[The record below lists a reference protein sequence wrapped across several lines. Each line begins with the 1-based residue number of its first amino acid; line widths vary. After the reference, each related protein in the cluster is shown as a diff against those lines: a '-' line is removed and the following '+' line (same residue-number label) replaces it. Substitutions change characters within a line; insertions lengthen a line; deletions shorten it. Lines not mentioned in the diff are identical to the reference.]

1 MSLKVAII
9 GRPNVGKSTL
19 FNKLIG
25 KYLAITAE
33 EAGTTR
39 DRIEREVT
47 LNRVRFTLVDAG
59 GIETTRGGD
68 LDDDIQAQVRYAI
81 AHSDLL
87 LFLVDAKSEITA
99 EDSKVAELLRKTS
112 KPIIFVA
119 NKFESDNISRLMN
132 FTSFGFGVPIGISA
146 IHKTGLDELIST
158 LTKNLR
164 NLARKKKLVP
174 AEAGSQK
181 KKHEYT
187 KSSSGENE
195 QAMIKVAFAG
205 RPNVGKSSLVNK
217 ILGEERFIV
226 SEIPLTTRD
235 VGDVVVEIEGKKFQ
249 LLDTAGMRRS
259 GKVGRGIDRFATGR
273 TLNALSDAEVALL
286 LFSGDEGIVSQDL
299 HVAEKILA
307 AGCGLLLV
315 VNKTDLWED
324 FTEEQE
330 KWLANLTRKFQFARW
345 AAVVM
350 VSAKTGKNIPQ
361 IFKQILEIQ
370 KERTKRIKT
379 NEFNLFLKKIIA
391 QHSPAQTDKAKMPPK
406 IFYATQL
413 REEKIP
419 TFALFVN
426 RPRAFHFSYRR
437 FLENRIREKYGFN
450 GIPIKLEFRERKRED
465 RGEAVRTKSKRVEK

>member
-1 MSLKVAII
+1 MSLKVALI

-47 LNRVRFTLVDAG
+47 LNRVKFTLVDAG

-81 AHSDLL
+81 AHSDVL

-112 KPIIFVA
+112 KPIVFVA
-119 NKFESDNISRLMN
+119 NKFESGNISQIMN
-132 FTSFGFGVPIGISA
+132 FTSFGLGVPIGISA
-146 IHKTGLDELIST
+146 IHKTGLDELVST
-158 LTKNLR
+158 LTKSLR
-164 NLARKKKLVP
+164 NLARK
-174 AEAGSQK
+174 QK
-181 KKHEYT
+181 IPKTSLKI
-187 KSSSGENE
+187 ENSVDV
-195 QAMIKVAFAG
+195 KVAFVG

-235 VGDVVVEIEGKKFQ
+235 VGDVVIEIEGKKFQ

-259 GKVGRGIDRFATGR
+259 GKVGTGIDRFATGR

-286 LFSGDEGIVSQDL
+286 LFNGDEGIVAQDL

-315 VNKTDLWED
+315 VNKIDLWDD

-330 KWLANLTRKFQFARW
+330 KWLAKLTRKFQFARW

-350 VSAKTGKNIPQ
+350 VSAKTGKNISQ
-361 IFKQILEIQ
+361 IFAQILAIQ
-370 KERTKRIKT
+370 AERQKRIKT
-379 NEFNLFLKKIIA
+379 NGFNLFLKKIIA
-391 QHSPAQTDKAKMPPK
+391 QHSPTQTDKVKAPPK

-413 REEKIP
+413 HEEKIP

-426 RPRAFHFSYRR
+426 RPSAFHFSYRR
-437 FLENRIREKYGFN
+437 FLENRIREEYGFN
-450 GIPIKLEFRERKRED
+450 GIPIKLEFRQRKREE
-465 RGEAVRTKSKRVEK
+465 RGAIIRAKGKDMGRKKK

>member
-1 MSLKVAII
+1 MSLKVALI

-47 LNRVRFTLVDAG
+47 LNRVRFTLIDAG

-81 AHSDLL
+81 AHSDVL

-112 KPIIFVA
+112 KPIVFVA
-119 NKFESDNISRLMN
+119 NKFESGNISQIMN
-132 FTSFGFGVPIGISA
+132 FTSFGLGVPIGISA
-146 IHKTGLDELIST
+146 IHKTGLDELVST
-158 LTKNLR
+158 LTKSLR
-164 NLARKKKLVP
+164 NLARK
-174 AEAGSQK
+174 QK
-181 KKHEYT
+181 IPKTSLKI
-187 KSSSGENE
+187 ENSVDV
-195 QAMIKVAFAG
+195 KVAFVG

-235 VGDVVVEIEGKKFQ
+235 VGDVVIEIEGKKFQ

-259 GKVGRGIDRFATGR
+259 GKVGTGIDRFATGR

-286 LFSGDEGIVSQDL
+286 LFNGDEGIVAQDM

-315 VNKTDLWED
+315 VNKIDLWDD

-330 KWLANLTRKFQFARW
+330 KWLAKLTRKFQFARW

-350 VSAKTGKNIPQ
+350 VSAKTGKNISQ
-361 IFKQILEIQ
+361 IFAQILAIQ
-370 KERTKRIKT
+370 AERQKRIKT
-379 NEFNLFLKKIIA
+379 NGFNLFLKKIIA
-391 QHSPAQTDKAKMPPK
+391 QHSPTQTDKVKAPPK

-413 REEKIP
+413 HEEKIP

-426 RPRAFHFSYRR
+426 RPSAFHFSYRR
-437 FLENRIREKYGFN
+437 FLENRIREEYGFN
-450 GIPIKLEFRERKRED
+450 GIPIKLEFRQRKREE
-465 RGEAVRTKSKRVEK
+465 RGAIIRAKGKDMGRKKK

>member
-1 MSLKVAII
+1 VIPKVALI

-25 KYLAITAE
+25 QHLAITAE

-47 LNRVRFTLVDAG
+47 LNRVRFTLIDAG

-68 LDDDIQAQVRYAI
+68 LDDDIQAQVKYAI
-81 AHSDLL
+81 SHSDLL

-99 EDSKVAELLRKTS
+99 EDSKVSELLRKTN

-119 NKFESDNISRLMN
+119 NKFENGNISQIMN
-132 FTSFGFGVPIGISA
+132 FASLGMGVPIGISA
-146 IHKTGLDELIST
+146 IHKNGLDELIST

-164 NLARKKKLVP
+164 SLARKKKAP
-174 AEAGSQK
+174 K
-181 KKHEYT
+181 T
-187 KSSSGENE
+187 SSKIESSVDVK
-195 QAMIKVAFAG
+195 IAFAG

-235 VGDVVVEIEGKKFQ
+235 VGDVVVEIEDKKFQ

-259 GKVGRGIDRFATGR
+259 GKVGKGIDRFATGR

-286 LFSGDEGIVSQDL
+286 LIDGSENIVAQDL

-307 AGCGLLLV
+307 SGCGMLVV
-315 VNKTDLWED
+315 VNKMDLWDD

-345 AAVVM
+345 VAVVM

-361 IFKQILEIQ
+361 VFKQVLAIQ
-370 KERTKRIKT
+370 EARQKRIKT
-379 NEFNLFLKKIIA
+379 NEFNLFLKKVVA
-391 QHSPAQTDKAKMPPK
+391 QHAPAQTDKMKAPPK

-413 REEKIP
+413 HDEKIP

-437 FLENRIREKYGFN
+437 FLENQIREKYGFA
-450 GIPIKLEFRERKRED
+450 GTPIRIDFRERKREE
-465 RGEAVRTKSKRVEK
+465 RGKALRA